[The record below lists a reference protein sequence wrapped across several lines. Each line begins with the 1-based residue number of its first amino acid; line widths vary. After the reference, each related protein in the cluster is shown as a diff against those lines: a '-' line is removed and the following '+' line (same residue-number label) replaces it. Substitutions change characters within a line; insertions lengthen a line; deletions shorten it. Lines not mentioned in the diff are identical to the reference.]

1 MKTKSIFALSCAVIA
16 LFFTGCKE
24 STSYTIQP
32 PMSDLELINLPKNIE
47 LYGSNFTL
55 KGQNLRTAEFYLENE
70 QNFGWSKLISVS
82 LDSKAEIKAYKKI
95 FENTLKSGQFGKTK
109 FEFKDISDKE
119 YQGYTIYY
127 PVKGDKN
134 FDNYEINLIQTKK
147 LDCGLVATHYAVK
160 FSSDTNERVITNFID
175 QKLSAIKTDFP
186 NITCK

>member
-1 MKTKSIFALSCAVIA
+1 MILKNILKVNFVVSL
-16 LFFTGCKE
+16 LLLTGCTQ
-24 STSYTIQP
+24 SSSYTVKLP
-32 PMSDLELINLPKNIE
+32 ASELEAINLPNDIE
-47 LYGSNFTL
+47 LDGLNFTL
-55 KGQNLRTAEFYLENE
+55 KGQNLKTAEFYLENE
-70 QNFGWSKLISVS
+70 KNFGWSKLISVS
-82 LDSKAEIKAYKKI
+82 LDSKAEIKTYKKI

-147 LDCGLVATHYAVK
+147 LDCGLAATHYAVK
-160 FSSDTNERVITNFID
+160 FSSDTDEKVITNFID